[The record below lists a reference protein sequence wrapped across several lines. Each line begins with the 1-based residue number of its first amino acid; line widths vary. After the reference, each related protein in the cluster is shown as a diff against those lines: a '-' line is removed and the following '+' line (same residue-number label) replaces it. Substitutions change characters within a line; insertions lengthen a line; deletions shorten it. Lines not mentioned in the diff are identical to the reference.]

1 MVNVILKQGS
11 TGEIRKALAY
21 FLKKEDTVVADIK
34 LLPSLDKNALP
45 SRVDLELVL
54 HDQKSEM
61 DMCVKTDAFSC
72 GFNGTG
78 PQDLLK
84 VLRMAGITPELLSD
98 DEVLSNRNAVSKR
111 HFSSTHIEY
120 GEMKEI

>member
-21 FLKKEDTVVADIK
+21 FLEKDDTVVADIK

-45 SRVDLELVL
+45 SKVDLELVL
-54 HDQKSEM
+54 HNKESEM
-61 DMCVKTDAFSC
+61 DMCIKTSEFSW
-72 GFNGTG
+72 GYDGTG

-84 VLRMAGITPELLSD
+84 VLRMAGVTPEMLSD
-98 DEVLSNRNAVSKR
+98 AEVLNKYDMPIKR

-120 GEMKEI
+120 GEMREI